1 MNKLSEHLPCIG
13 AAGQVFFKAVDI
25 VHFNE
30 ISKQLYVVGVDITFM
45 VQIRKQRHREGKE
58 RVQDNSVAQWRK
70 VDL

>member
-45 VQIRKQRHREGKE
+45 VQIRK
-58 RVQDNSVAQWRK
+58 
-70 VDL
+70 